1 MWISIVVQAVAGLGL
16 FLFGMQLMSDG
27 LQKVAGN
34 KLKRS
39 IEVLTSN
46 RFIALLVGTVVTMI
60 IQSSSA
66 TSVMVVGFV
75 NAGIMEL
82 TQAFGVILGANIG
95 TTITGQMVSLDV
107 SKWAPFAIAIG
118 LLMRGLKKSVRV
130 GNMSDIFIG
139 FGILFMG
146 MDYLK
151 NGLEPLGKLPE
162 FQTMII
168 QNAERP
174 LFGILIGL
182 VMTVALQSS
191 SATIGVLIALAS
203 QGLIP
208 FTAAVH
214 VIYGDNIGT
223 CTTALISSIGT
234 TPKAR
239 RVAMI
244 HLLFNLLG
252 TLVFLAFLN
261 PLVVPMIEHWTPNNV
276 PRQIANIHT
285 IFNIINVA
293 IFFPFGNWFI
303 KAVNFLVPDKKN
315 AELILDDNTR
325 TLDDRILASP
335 SIALHRVI
343 VAIQELA
350 DEAGLAVESA
360 IKACQLRDKNYV
372 QETFDHEQRINAL
385 ERRIVEFLV
394 KLSQESLSEDD
405 SALIDELFQMVADI
419 ERIGDHSENIAEYVD
434 ANIDAG
440 VELAPESVD
449 DLNQV
454 FKKVKEGYH
463 LMSESLVDGDVN
475 KAQLAMETENDV
487 DDLKAIV
494 RQRHIE
500 RMNKG
505 LATPMSGIFVM
516 DLLSNLERISDHYR
530 NICESILEMEGD
542 IQVS

>member
-82 TQAFGVILGANIG
+82 SQAFGVILGANIG
-95 TTITGQMVSLDV
+95 TTITGQMVSMDV
-107 SKWAPFAIAIG
+107 SKWAPFAVALG
-118 LLMRGLKKSVRV
+118 LLMRGLKKNTRI
-130 GNMSDIFIG
+130 GDMSDIFIG

-151 NGLEPLGKLPE
+151 NGLEPLGHLPQ
-162 FQTMII
+162 FQTLII
-168 QNAERP
+168 HNAEKP
-174 LFGILIGL
+174 LFGIMIGFL
-182 VMTVALQSS
+182 MTVALQSS

-208 FTAAVH
+208 FAAAVH

-252 TLVFLAFLN
+252 TIVFLVALN
-261 PLVVPMIEHWTPNNV
+261 PVVVPMIERWTPHNV

-293 IFFPFGNWFI
+293 LFFPFGNWFI
-303 KAVNFLVPDKKN
+303 KAVNFIVPDKKE
-315 AELILDDNTR
+315 ELVLDDNTR

-343 VAIQELA
+343 VAIHELA
-350 DEAGLAVESA
+350 EEAGYAVEAA
-360 IKACQLRDKNYV
+360 IKSCQLKDKNYV
-372 QETFDHEQRINAL
+372 LETFEHEHRINAL

-394 KLSQESLSEDD
+394 KLSQESLAEED

-440 VELAPESVD
+440 AELSPEAED

-454 FKKVKEGYH
+454 FSKVKVGYR

-475 KAQLAMETENDV
+475 KAQMAMETENDV
-487 DDLKAIV
+487 DELKILV

-530 NICESILEMEGD
+530 NICESILEMEGNF
-542 IQVS
+542 QAS